1 MDLFLCEDMCTSV
14 KTIASQKT
22 TMTNFVFVA
31 SRVFAKDGAIGKSSE
46 TNMENE
52 ALLWL
57 NGPVMAQGVWLDDN
71 VHDRHLLLVGKKTE
85 DDQRRLAGDLAVVQV
100 SGDILDVDNDIPTRL
115 EVAAK

>member
-1 MDLFLCEDMCTSV
+1 MNLFLYGDMCTSV

-52 ALLWL
+52 ALL
-57 NGPVMAQGVWLDDN
+57 
-71 VHDRHLLLVGKKTE
+71 
-85 DDQRRLAGDLAVVQV
+85 
-100 SGDILDVDNDIPTRL
+100 
-115 EVAAK
+115 